1 MALIKVLRMALIQV
15 FKKTKITA
23 TRFYE
28 GGNGMIKTKSK
39 LSAIF
44 FGSITALNIQ
54 ISVANADNLTVALAA
69 EPTSM
74 DPHYQNLTIN
84 NSMATQVYDALVLQ
98 DINQNLVP
106 GLAVS
111 WKPVGENTWE
121 FKLRKGVTFHNGAVF
136 SAEDVIATMKR
147 AANVPNSPSSF
158 ATFIK
163 GKTFEVIDDFT
174 IQVSTAKPN
183 PFIPNDMSRVSIID
197 SSFVDA
203 TTEDFNTGKAA
214 FGTGPFKLKKWL
226 PGDAIKLSRN
236 DGYWGNVVD
245 WNEVDIKPISDG
257 TTRTAA
263 LIAGDVDFIE
273 RVPSS
278 DLPTVEKRNGLK
290 VFKSVSNR
298 LLYLTLHMTEKPMR
312 PYVTDKSGNAIASP
326 FMDIRVRQ
334 AVSFAIN
341 REAIA
346 AKVMDGLSFPAG
358 QFSPKG
364 YIGYNPALT
373 ADPHNLKKA
382 RALLAEAGYAD
393 GFKLTIHGPA
403 GRYTNDT
410 RILEAIAQ
418 MLTRVGIET
427 SVETMP
433 ASVFFKRFAR
443 GGVNKTPEFTVAM
456 SGYANGSGEPSHPL
470 RIFIH
475 TKQKERGYGPGNRNG
490 YSNAEVDKLIE
501 DGRASMN
508 IEAGEK
514 AFLKATEIAM
524 KQYAL
529 VPIHHEI
536 ATWAG
541 REGISYEH
549 GALDSTFIHN
559 IRLKR

>member
-1 MALIKVLRMALIQV
+1 
-15 FKKTKITA
+15 
-23 TRFYE
+23 
-28 GGNGMIKTKSK
+28 
-39 LSAIF
+39 
-44 FGSITALNIQ
+44 
-54 ISVANADNLTVALAA
+54 
-69 EPTSM
+69 
-74 DPHYQNLTIN
+74 
-84 NSMATQVYDALVLQ
+84 
-98 DINQNLVP
+98 
-106 GLAVS
+106 
-111 WKPVGENTWE
+111 
-121 FKLRKGVTFHNGAVF
+121 
-136 SAEDVIATMKR
+136 
-147 AANVPNSPSSF
+147 
-158 ATFIK
+158 
-163 GKTFEVIDDFT
+163 
-174 IQVSTAKPN
+174 
-183 PFIPNDMSRVSIID
+183 
-197 SSFVDA
+197 
-203 TTEDFNTGKAA
+203 
-214 FGTGPFKLKKWL
+214 
-226 PGDAIKLSRN
+226 
-236 DGYWGNVVD
+236 
-245 WNEVDIKPISDG
+245 
-257 TTRTAA
+257 
-263 LIAGDVDFIE
+263 
-273 RVPSS
+273 
-278 DLPTVEKRNGLK
+278 
-290 VFKSVSNR
+290 
-298 LLYLTLHMTEKPMR
+298 MTEKPMR

-373 ADPHNLKKA
+373 ADPYNLKKA

-427 SVETMP
+427 VWKQCQRQ
-433 ASVFFKRFAR
+433 FFKRFAR

-456 SGYANGSGEPSHPL
+456 ELCKWFWRAIILFVFLSQ
-470 RIFIH
+470 
-475 TKQKERGYGPGNRNG
+475 TKREGIWPGNRNG

>member
-1 MALIKVLRMALIQV
+1 M
-15 FKKTKITA
+15 KI
-23 TRFYE
+23 
-28 GGNGMIKTKSK
+28 KSK
-39 LSAIF
+39 LAIF
-44 FGSITALNIQ
+44 IFA
-54 ISVANADNLTVALAA
+54 SVAILSIGKNIAYSNELTVALAA

-84 NSMATQVYDALVLQ
+84 NSMATQVFDALVLQ
-98 DINQNLVP
+98 DVNQNLMP

-111 WKPVGENTWE
+111 WKPIDENTWE
-121 FKLRKGVTFHNGAVF
+121 FKLRRGVTFHNGAKF
-136 SAEDVIATMKR
+136 SAEDVIATMER

-174 IQVSTAKPN
+174 LQVSTEKTN
-183 PFIPNDMSRVSIID
+183 PFIPNDMSRISIID
-197 SSFVDA
+197 SAFVNA
-203 TTEDFNTGKAA
+203 TTEDFNTGIAA
-214 FGTGPFKLKKWL
+214 HGTGPFFLDKWL
-226 PGDAIKLSRN
+226 PGDEIRLTRN
-236 DGYWGNVVD
+236 DKYWGTTVD
-245 WNEVDIKPISDG
+245 WNNVNVRPISDG

-278 DLPTVEKRNGLK
+278 DLPLVEKRSGLR

-298 LLYLTLHMTEKPMR
+298 MLYLTLHMTEEPMR
-312 PYVTDKSGNAIASP
+312 PYVTDNDGNAIASP
-326 FMDIRVRQ
+326 FMDVRVRK
-334 AVSFAIN
+334 AVSLSIN
-341 REAIA
+341 REAISK
-346 AKVMDGLSFPAG
+346 KVMDGLSFPAG

-364 YIGYNPALT
+364 YIGYNPELK
-373 ADPHNLKKA
+373 ADPYDLKKA
-382 RALLAEAGYAD
+382 KELLAEAGFAD
-393 GFKLTIHGPA
+393 GFKITMHGPA

-418 MLTRVGIET
+418 MLSRAGIET

-443 GGVNKTPEFTVAM
+443 GGINETPEFTVAM

-501 DGRASMN
+501 DGRASMD
-508 IEAGEK
+508 IKAGED
-514 AFLKATEIAM
+514 AFLLATEIAM
-524 KQYAL
+524 KEYAL

-536 ATWAG
+536 ATWAAQDD
-541 REGISYEH
+541 IAYEH

-559 IRLKR
+559 IKSKK